1 MAFLRR
7 TRVPNEAEPAS
18 ADGSSWATPLSDA
31 TDEEEPA
38 PARGSCWVSTSH
50 KGHGGGNSWIPHT
63 GRGGAQG
70 STRF

>member
-18 ADGSSWATPLSDA
+18 ADGSSWATPPSDA

-38 PARGSCWVSTSH
+38 PARGS
-50 KGHGGGNSWIPHT
+50 
-63 GRGGAQG
+63 
-70 STRF
+70 